1 MSRKPV
7 AMVTRDDLIIVVCE
21 DGSVWYSNTVGDGA
35 KWEKGSPI
43 PGSSVGPMPS
53 GVML

>member
-21 DGSVWYSNTVGDGA
+21 DGSVWYCRDVGDGE
-35 KWEKGSPI
+35 KWEKGTPI
-43 PGSSVGPMPS
+43 PGAGVGPMAPN
-53 GVML
+53 VEL